1 MAKDKK
7 IVVGALNIT
16 MQPHSPAKY
25 IELIKTASRMKRP
38 AKIFGDQFGLLVGAR
53 KLDSALSV
61 SPLCG
66 DIYKFAN
73 IDFDSEWFNTS
84 TNQFAS
90 LDELEDVKLPEYL
103 KPNSSRFSYIFY
115 PKNHILIY
123 EGYYDGNTLSPS
135 NVVRFFENIFNA
147 QSIKRRFGKIDVTHE
162 PETDALD
169 KALQMKHKDKISM
182 IIKRP
187 NPDDLAGAE
196 REVLKRLRAMN
207 AEKQEIS
214 YKAANADGLEL
225 DREVETLARVAA
237 RNGDVYVKGKDI
249 ENRPQEFST
258 REHPLLETEYY
269 DPGSELPFSVFSAI
283 ADRIKNEIVK
293 RLVPKK

>member
-16 MQPHSPAKY
+16 MQPHSPTKY
-25 IELIKTASRMKRP
+25 VELIRAASRMKKP

-53 KLDSALSV
+53 KLDAASELS
-61 SPLCG
+61 PICG

-73 IDFDSEWFNTS
+73 IDLDSEWFNTS

-103 KPNSSRFSYIFY
+103 KPNSSRFYYVFY

-135 NVVRFFENIFNA
+135 NAVRFFENIFSA
-147 QSIKRRFGKIDVTHE
+147 QNITKRFGQIDVTHE

-196 REVLKRLRAMN
+196 REVLKRLRAIN
-207 AEKQEIS
+207 AERQEIS
-214 YKAANADGLEL
+214 YKAASADGLEL
-225 DREVETLARVAA
+225 DQEVETLARVAA
-237 RNGDVYVKGKDI
+237 RNGDVYVKGKDA
-249 ENRPQEFST
+249 ENRPQEYST
-258 REHPLLETEYY
+258 KNHPLLETEYY
-269 DPGSELPFSVFSAI
+269 DPGLELTFSVFTTI
-283 ADRIKNEIVK
+283 AERVKNEIVK
-293 RLVPKK
+293 RLLPKK

>member
-16 MQPHSPAKY
+16 MQPHSQARY
-25 IELIKTASRMKRP
+25 VELIRAASRLKKP
-38 AKIFGDQFGLLVGAR
+38 AKIYGDQYGLLVGAR
-53 KLDSALSV
+53 KLDTSSEV
-61 SPLCG
+61 SPLSG
-66 DIYKFAN
+66 DIYKFAT

-90 LDELEDVKLPEYL
+90 LDELEDVNLPEYL

-123 EGYYDGNTLSPS
+123 EGYYDGNTLSPL
-135 NVVRFFENIFNA
+135 NAVRFFENMFNA
-147 QSIKRRFGKIDVTHE
+147 QSIKRRFGQIDVTHE
-162 PETDALD
+162 PESDALD
-169 KALQMKHKDKISM
+169 KALQMEHKDKISM

-196 REVLKRLRAMN
+196 REVLKRLRAIN
-207 AEKQEIS
+207 AERQEIS
-214 YKAANADGLEL
+214 YKAASPDGLEL
-225 DREVETLARVAA
+225 DKEVETLARVAA
-237 RNGDVYVKGKDI
+237 RNGDVYVKGKDA

-258 REHPLLETEYY
+258 KKHPLLETEYY
-269 DPGSELPFSVFSAI
+269 DPDSEISFSVFAAI
-283 ADRIKNEIVK
+283 ADRVKNEIVR
-293 RLVPKK
+293 RLLPKK

>member
-1 MAKDKK
+1 VAKDKK

-16 MQPHSPAKY
+16 MQPHSPTKY
-25 IELIKTASRMKRP
+25 VELIRAASRLKKP

-53 KLDSALSV
+53 KLDTASDA
-61 SPLCG
+61 SPICG
-66 DIYKFAN
+66 DLY
-73 IDFDSEWFNTS
+73 TS

-103 KPNSSRFSYIFY
+103 KPNSSKFSYVFY
-115 PKNHILIY
+115 PQNHILIY

-135 NVVRFFENIFNA
+135 NVVRFFENMFNA
-147 QSIKRRFGKIDVTHE
+147 QTIKRRFGKIDVTHE

-169 KALQMKHKDKISM
+169 KALRMKHKDKISM

-196 REVLKRLRAMN
+196 REVLKRLRAIN

-225 DREVETLARVAA
+225 DQEIETLARVAA
-237 RNGDVYVKGKDI
+237 RNGDVYVKGRDI

-258 REHPLLETEYY
+258 KEHPLLETEYY
-269 DPGSELPFSVFSAI
+269 DPGSELPFSVFNAI
-283 ADRIKNEIVK
+283 AERVKNEIIK
-293 RLVPKK
+293 RLVPRK